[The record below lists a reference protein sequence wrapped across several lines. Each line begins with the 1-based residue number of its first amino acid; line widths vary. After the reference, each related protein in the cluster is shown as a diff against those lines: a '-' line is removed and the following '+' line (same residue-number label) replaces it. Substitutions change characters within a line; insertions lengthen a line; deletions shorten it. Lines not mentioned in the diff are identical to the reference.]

1 MTWTYTPDFTASR
14 DKVRF
19 LIQDTDTNDRL
30 VTDEEIAFILTQ
42 SSNIYRASE
51 KLCRSIALSL
61 GRKLTLIDPAMK
73 LDRNE
78 QYQHYLELADK
89 YKAEAVASGSAGIF
103 AGGIS
108 IADKDARA
116 DDADRVVPGFGVK
129 VLRIPGTTILSDF
142 D

>member
-1 MTWTYTPDFTASR
+1 MTWTYTPDFTVSR

-30 VTDEEIAFILTQ
+30 VTDEEIAFILTE
-42 SSNIYRASE
+42 SSNIYRAAS

-61 GRKLTLIDPAMK
+61 GRKLTLIDPAMR

-78 QYQHYLELADK
+78 QYTHYMELAKEYGDQ
-89 YKAEAVASGSAGIF
+89 ALSSGGVALF

-108 IADKDARA
+108 EADKDVRE
-116 DDADRVVPGFGVK
+116 DDTDRVPPAFATKTNRAPGSEM
-129 VLRIPGTTILSDF
+129 IADF